1 MVDGTLTVT
10 ASYPMTTVGLLQA
23 MTEEGVIK
31 NLGTGVMV
39 GPNFLVTNSQL
50 VPWDDI
56 PTTAILFIPG
66 YDPNSAALDPPEP
79 FGTAWIT
86 QVYGYGS
93 ASTTS
98 PYDVYVCHVGT
109 DLGTTT
115 TGWCGIPSLPTTAS
129 YNNIVCLVLG
139 FGTPTTPFQGGDLGF
154 DYNRSVS
161 ATTAADGFFT
171 LDIPIE
177 PSDFPTGAVAWTI
190 ESDGFPY
197 VVGVYSHPV
206 NEIAGGF
213 TGGPS
218 FLAMVK
224 WAWSNWAS

>member
-1 MVDGTLTVT
+1 MVDGILTET

-98 PYDVYVCHVGT
+98 P
-109 DLGTTT
+109 
-115 TGWCGIPSLPTTAS
+115 
-129 YNNIVCLVLG
+129 
-139 FGTPTTPFQGGDLGF
+139 
-154 DYNRSVS
+154 
-161 ATTAADGFFT
+161 
-171 LDIPIE
+171 
-177 PSDFPTGAVAWTI
+177 
-190 ESDGFPY
+190 
-197 VVGVYSHPV
+197 
-206 NEIAGGF
+206 
-213 TGGPS
+213 
-218 FLAMVK
+218 
-224 WAWSNWAS
+224 